1 MSAIYGAEHLL
12 RMLGTSLKS
21 RSLSVAHPLYSTVS
35 LPQMVAS
42 SHMDAE
48 SVVFVRDYANELMM
62 WVRTCT
68 FTTLCVLTSFII

>member
-1 MSAIYGAEHLL
+1 
-12 RMLGTSLKS
+12 
-21 RSLSVAHPLYSTVS
+21 
-35 LPQMVAS
+35 
-42 SHMDAE
+42 MDAE